1 MMTSLG
7 HCCWFGRR
15 FSQSPNCWS
24 SCNISGKM
32 SECEE
37 DRNKGMVSDVERGRS
52 LCGRETL
59 SSMRDR
65 MCLCGSD
72 GGGSCVDGSGW
83 GSGVRCSMG
92 VVVLV
97 TVVRVL
103 REL

>member
-7 HCCWFGRR
+7 HCCWSGRR

-65 MCLCGSD
+65 I
-72 GGGSCVDGSGW
+72 CVC
-83 GSGVRCSMG
+83 VAVMVVVVVLMVAVG
-92 VVVLV
+92 VVVF
-97 TVVRVL
+97 VVAW
-103 REL
+103 ELWCW